1 MKYIT
6 LILLCLCLCSCAKL
20 EVSAPDG
27 TRASYTRHIFG
38 QEIHGLEVRKDSS
51 GTIEVKLES
60 QKSDAAIVA
69 DITKSLIPVID
80 KYQTMTAVSNAAL
93 LPLTLGKGK

>member
-6 LILLCLCLCSCAKL
+6 FLLLCLCLCSCAKL

-27 TRASYTRHIFG
+27 TRAYYSRHIFG
-38 QEIHGLEVRKDSS
+38 QEIHGLKIMKDVN
-51 GTIEVKLES
+51 GTIEVELES
-60 QKSDAAIVA
+60 QKSDAAVVA

-80 KYQTMTAVSNAAL
+80 KYQTMTAISNAAL
-93 LPLTLGKGK
+93 LPLSLGK